1 MIGNAKEIEPLA
13 RSVDSTAGVTFVPA
27 FSGLFAPY
35 WRSDA
40 RACIVGMT
48 LYTKKAHLCR
58 ATLEAVALQARE
70 VLDAMEGDSGVKLS
84 ELEVDGGMTI
94 NELLMQMQADFIQ
107 VPVVRPVDVETTAMG
122 AAFAAGL
129 AVGVWGSIDELKHL
143 NPPDVSFKPAI
154 GRKECE
160 AKLKV
165 WQDAVKRTFDLA
177 PGSKL

>member
-1 MIGNAKEIEPLA
+1 MIGSAKEIEPLA

-107 VPVVRPVDVETTAMG
+107 VRITA
-122 AAFAAGL
+122 AQQPH
-129 AVGVWGSIDELKHL
+129 SSRSSHS
-143 NPPDVSFKPAI
+143 PPFLLPPT
-154 GRKECE
+154 GTR
-160 AKLKV
+160 
-165 WQDAVKRTFDLA
+165 RT
-177 PGSKL
+177 SS